1 MVSKENERK
10 FKIKKKEIIKR
21 NYALRG
27 EIP

>member
-27 EIP
+27 GIP